1 MLPKNQLS
9 HESLM
14 NRDGF
19 IVDSNRNCYMLWKQ
33 HEFSRWWRCFEGL
46 FTHPLS
52 RTFINSVV
60 DDLEFH
66 QRLASP
72 TRFFKKK
79 NFNANLVNLSHFFGS
94 GRIDLS
100 KKEIVNGAH
109 PLFSVGLASYALE
122 VFHQTR
128 YKIRWNEPTPRV
140 VQLSLENNT
149 QLPPPSPISSFPWSG
164 KIGPTLESDMIPF
177 STRLMSKESGHIEV
191 DGERY
196 MLLPASLLERFVSTC
211 LPHAPDMSQINWIE
225 CPSLWSSLEC
235 SILALIITSI
245 GELFSLSERSVYITG
260 PESWNAYFRVYL
272 LEQGWGHVALVSYD
286 VHSYDTILQM
296 PRSPLAPFSIGLIT
310 SIWERAHG
318 RKFKLIIGQEDELL
332 QVSISSLL
340 EYNVQV

>member
-1 MLPKNQLS
+1 MLPKDQLS

-19 IVDSNRNCYMLWKQ
+19 IVDSDQNSYMLWKQ

-79 NFNANLVNLSHFFGS
+79 NFNTNLSNLTHFFGS

-100 KKEIVNGAH
+100 KKEVINGAN

-140 VQLSLENNT
+140 VQLTLEHNT
-149 QLPPPSPISSFPWSG
+149 QLPPPMPISPFPWSD
-164 KIGPTLESDMIPF
+164 KIEPLHDADMIPF
-177 STRLMSKESGHIEV
+177 SSQLVSKENGHIEV

-196 MLLPASLLERFVSTC
+196 MLLPASLLERFVSSC
-211 LPHAPDMSQINWIE
+211 LPHAPDMSQNNWIE
-225 CPSLWSSLEC
+225 CPSLWSSSEC
-235 SILALIITSI
+235 SILSVIIASI

-286 VHSYDTILQM
+286 VHSYDTILQI

-332 QVSISSLL
+332 RVSISSLL
-340 EYNVQV
+340 EYKVQV

>member
-1 MLPKNQLS
+1 MLPKDQLS
-9 HESLM
+9 HESLT

-19 IVDSNRNCYMLWKQ
+19 IVDSDQNSYMLWKQ

-46 FTHPLS
+46 LSHPLS
-52 RTFINSVV
+52 RIFINSVV

-79 NFNANLVNLSHFFGS
+79 NFNTNLSNLTHFFGS

-100 KKEIVNGAH
+100 KKEVINGAH

-140 VQLSLENNT
+140 VQLTLEHNT
-149 QLPPPSPISSFPWSG
+149 QLPPPMPISPFPWSD
-164 KIGPTLESDMIPF
+164 KIEPLHDADMIPF
-177 STRLMSKESGHIEV
+177 SSQLVSKENGHIEV

-196 MLLPASLLERFVSTC
+196 MLLPSSLLERFVSSC
-211 LPHAPDMSQINWIE
+211 LPHAPDMSQNNWIE
-225 CPSLWSSLEC
+225 CPSIWSSSEC
-235 SILALIITSI
+235 SILSVIITSI

-272 LEQGWGHVALVSYD
+272 LDQGWGSVTLVSYD
-286 VHSYDTILQM
+286 VQSYDAILHI
-296 PRSPLAPFSIGLIT
+296 PRSPLAPFSIGLIA

-318 RKFKLIIGQEDELL
+318 RKFKLVIGQEVERL

-340 EYNVQV
+340 EYKVKV

>member
-1 MLPKNQLS
+1 MSPKNQLS
-9 HESLM
+9 HESLT

-66 QRLASP
+66 HRLASP
-72 TRFFKKK
+72 TRFFRKK
-79 NFNANLVNLSHFFGS
+79 NFNTNLANLSHFFGS

-140 VQLSLENNT
+140 VQLLLENNT
-149 QLPPPSPISSFPWSG
+149 QLPPPRPIRSFPWSD
-164 KIGPTLESDMIPF
+164 KIEPTLESNMIPF
-177 STRLMSKESGHIEV
+177 SNQLISKESGHLEI
-191 DGERY
+191 DGKRY
-196 MLLPASLLERFVSTC
+196 MLLPASLLERFVSSC
-211 LPHAPDMSQINWIE
+211 LLHAPDMSQNNWIE
-225 CPSLWSSLEC
+225 CPALWSSSEC
-235 SILALIITSI
+235 SILSVIITSI

-272 LEQGWGHVALVSYD
+272 LDQGWGHVALVSYD
-286 VHSYDTILQM
+286 VHSYDTILQI

>member
-1 MLPKNQLS
+1 MLPKAQLS
-9 HESLM
+9 HQSLS
-14 NRDGF
+14 NYDGF
-19 IVDSNRNCYMLWKQ
+19 IVDSDMNCYMLWKQ

-79 NFNANLVNLSHFFGS
+79 NFKSNLSNLTHFFGS

-100 KKEIVNGAH
+100 KKEILNGAH
-109 PLFSVGLASYALE
+109 SLFSVGLASYALE

-149 QLPPPSPISSFPWSG
+149 PLPPPKPITPFPWSDT
-164 KIGPTLESDMIPF
+164 KPPLRETNKTDF
-177 STRLMSKESGHIEV
+177 STQLVTKESGHIEI

-196 MLLPASLLERFVSTC
+196 MLLPASLLERFTSNC
-211 LPHAPDMSQINWIE
+211 LPYAPDMSQIDWIE
-225 CPSLWSSLEC
+225 CPSSWSGSEC
-235 SILALIITSI
+235 SILSIIITSI

-260 PESWNAYFRVYL
+260 PESWGAYLQVYL
-272 LEQGWGHVALVSYD
+272 FDQGWGHVTLVSYD
-286 VHSYDTILQM
+286 VQSYDTILKV
-296 PRSPLAPFSIGLIT
+296 PRNTLSPFSIGLIT

-318 RKFKLIIGQEDELL
+318 RKFKLVIGQEDEQLL
-332 QVSISSLL
+332 VSISSLL
-340 EYNVQV
+340 EYKV